1 MLILALSGC
10 ADRLEG
16 DRGHELGIAISQL
29 QCWSTTLNYIE
40 PAPGQPVM
48 TYLQILNR
56 RAENCRLDANGAI
69 AIEAWL
75 EKYPIPEKDR
85 IPAVDTILTEVENAI
100 GDELLR
106 YSEKCQDLLA
116 ATDLPLAQ
124 EEEALSGRTLGYALP
139 SIESDPAET
148 VIPWKGIE
156 YSSSPPVREPAL
168 AARDSDAKSEAPWCY
183 KFDTQGLEVT
193 LTGDG
198 KYAGIA
204 RVESAHS
211 ENPRVISL
219 QIEDVE
225 FKPGETNSET
235 GFIEDWF
242 APDDFKLE
250 TESPKLSLT
259 VLLSSGRCI
268 YLRSSTEVEESE

>member
-10 ADRLEG
+10 AEQLEG
-16 DRGHELGIAISQL
+16 DQGHQLGIAITQL
-29 QCWSTTLNYIE
+29 QCWSTTLKYIE
-40 PAPGQPVM
+40 PAPGRPVM

-56 RAENCRLDANGAI
+56 RAENCRLNADGAI

-75 EKYPIPEKDR
+75 ESYPIPEDDR
-85 IPAVDTILTEVENAI
+85 ISAVDTILTEVESAI

-106 YSEKCQDLLA
+106 HSEEGQELLT

-124 EEEALSGRTLGYALP
+124 KEDALSDGNLGYAMP
-139 SIESDPAET
+139 SMPESEES

-156 YSSSPPVREPAL
+156 YSSAPPVREAAL
-168 AARDSDAKSEAPWCY
+168 AARDSGSKSEASWCY
-183 KFDTQGLEVT
+183 KFDAQGLEVT

-198 KYAGIA
+198 KYAGLV
-204 RVESAHS
+204 RVESAHW
-211 ENPRVISL
+211 ENLRVISL

-225 FKPGETNSET
+225 FKPGETNAET
-235 GFIEDWF
+235 GLIVDWF
-242 APDDFKLE
+242 APIDFKLE

-259 VLLSSGRCI
+259 VLHSSGRCI
-268 YLRSSTEVEESE
+268 YLRSIIETDDSE